1 MRLSNLAK
9 AQAAV
14 VIAVLIFMGCASTSG
29 RQSTGQ
35 VVDDSAI
42 TAKVKSSF
50 LADPVVS
57 ATAISVTTTDGAVS
71 LDGFVKSEQERL
83 RAIQLAQS
91 TQGVRVVDARNLV
104 VRR

>member
-1 MRLSNLAK
+1 MKLSNLAK
-9 AQAAV
+9 TLAAV
-14 VIAVLIFMGCASTSG
+14 VIAVLILMGCASTTG

-42 TAKVKSSF
+42 TTKVKSSF

-57 ATAISVTTTDGAVS
+57 ATAISVNTTDGVVS
-71 LDGFVKSEQERL
+71 LDGFVKSEQERQ

-91 TQGVRVVDARNLV
+91 TQGVRVVDTRNLV